1 MVAAVGQTF
10 LGLTVNCARCHDHK
24 FDPVRQ
30 RDYYR
35 IKAALEGVLHGN
47 RVLPSGKKDD
57 SAYAACP
64 QEPPPTFVLL
74 RGDVE
79 KKGERVAAGGL
90 SAVRS
95 PSPDFGLA
103 VDAPESL
110 RRRKL
115 AGWLADPANP
125 LTARVMVNRVWHY
138 HFGTGLVAT
147 PNDLG
152 RNGERPSHPELL
164 DWLAADFLAHG
175 TSLKALHRRI
185 MLTNTFRQSSRYNAR
200 PAASDADDR
209 LLWRYPARRLE
220 AEAIRDAMLRQP
232 GCSTPR
238 WPDRASGRSR

>member
-1 MVAAVGQTF
+1 MWRRRASGSPRAASRRSQ
-10 LGLTVNCARCHDHK
+10 
-24 FDPVRQ
+24 
-30 RDYYR
+30 
-35 IKAALEGVLHGN
+35 
-47 RVLPSGKKDD
+47 
-57 SAYAACP
+57 
-64 QEPPPTFVLL
+64 
-74 RGDVE
+74 
-79 KKGERVAAGGL
+79 
-90 SAVRS
+90 S

-103 VDAPESL
+103 VDAPEVV

-115 AGWLADPANP
+115 AEWVADPANP

-147 PNDLG
+147 PNDFG

-185 MLTNTFRQSSRYNAR
+185 MLSSTYRQSSRYDAR
-200 PAASDADDR
+200 AAAADADDR

-220 AEAIRDAMLRQP
+220 AEAIRDAMLARQP

-238 WPDRASGRSR
+238 WPARASGRSR